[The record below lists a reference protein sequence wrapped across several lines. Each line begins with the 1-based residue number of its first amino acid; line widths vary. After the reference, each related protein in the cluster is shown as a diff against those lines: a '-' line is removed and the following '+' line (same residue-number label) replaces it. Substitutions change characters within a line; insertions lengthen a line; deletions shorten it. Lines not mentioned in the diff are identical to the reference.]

1 MKKLRNISI
10 YYIVLGILLFC
21 SILFSKLWKL
31 SIIGIILFFLYLILY
46 FIFKVKTF
54 QVHWSK
60 NKMSLWNLFF
70 YLHPIFLVVFIL
82 WYSDRPFNQTV
93 ILPKNYEGVV
103 VIDYDISDGQEEN
116 WTGAFLGMGGSRLI
130 KTDKNGYAKTQF
142 KYPDNSIPILDI
154 SSGYLNVE
162 DMKIYYENN
171 LNNEIPKYYGND
183 ELYTDDLYKKHKNN
197 NLVVAQTTVE
207 NGDRGGIRFVVCK
220 DKDYY
225 NYFYTEK
232 ETQEIDRKGEG
243 YYGPDWR
250 NKLRKE
256 YSKLKR

>member
-21 SILFSKLWKL
+21 SIFFSKLWKL
-31 SIIGIILFFLYLILY
+31 SIIGVILFFIYLILR

-60 NKMSLWNLFF
+60 DKMSLWNHFF
-70 YLHPIFLVVFIL
+70 YLHPILLVVFIL
-82 WYSDRPFNQTV
+82 WYSDRPFNQTI

-116 WTGAFLGMGGSRLI
+116 WTETFLGMGGSRLVKI
-130 KTDKNGYAKTQF
+130 DKKGYAKTKF

-154 SSGYLNVE
+154 SSGYVNLE
-162 DMKIYYENN
+162 DMEIYFENN
-171 LNNEIPKYYGND
+171 LEKEIPQYQSN
-183 ELYTDDLYKKHKNN
+183 ESLDDSYEKHKKNN
-197 NLVVAQTTVE
+197 SFIAYILEDKNRRVL
-207 NGDRGGIRFVVCK
+207 FVVCK
-220 DKDYY
+220 AKDYY

-232 ETQEIDRKGEG
+232 EIKEINEKGER
-243 YYGPDWR
+243 YYSDWE
-250 NKLRKE
+250 NILRDE
-256 YSKLKR
+256 YSK

>member
-31 SIIGIILFFLYLILY
+31 SIIGVILFFIYLILR

-60 NKMSLWNLFF
+60 DKMSLWNHFF
-70 YLHPIFLVVFIL
+70 YLHPLLLVVFIL
-82 WYSDRPFNQTV
+82 WYSDRSFNQTI

-103 VIDYDISDGQEEN
+103 VIDYDMSDGQEEN
-116 WTGAFLGMGGSRLI
+116 WTGTFLGMGGSRLI
-130 KTDKNGYAKTQF
+130 KANKNGHAKTQF

-154 SSGYLNVE
+154 SSGYIKLE
-162 DMKIYYENN
+162 DTKIYFENN
-171 LNNEIPKYYGND
+171 LNKEIPKYYRN
-183 ELYTDDLYKKHKNN
+183 ESIDDFYGKLKKNN
-197 NLVVAQTTVE
+197 SFIAFTIEDKNYRVL
-207 NGDRGGIRFVVCK
+207 FVVCK

-225 NYFYTEK
+225 NYFYTENEIK
-232 ETQEIDRKGEG
+232 EINEKGER
-243 YYGPDWR
+243 YYSDWE
-250 NKLRKE
+250 NILRDE
-256 YSKLKR
+256 YSK

>member
-21 SILFSKLWKL
+21 SFWFSQLWRL
-31 SIIGIILFFLYLILY
+31 SIIGIVLFFIYFILR

-60 NKMSLWNLFF
+60 NKMRLWDTFL
-70 YLHPIFLVVFIL
+70 YLHPILLVISIICYV
-82 WYSDRPFNQTV
+82 YRPFNQTV

-116 WTGAFLGMGGSRLI
+116 WTGTFLGMGGSRLI
-130 KTDKNGYAKTQF
+130 KADKNGYAKTKF
-142 KYPDNSIPILDI
+142 KYDDISIPILDI
-154 SSGYLNVE
+154 EGNNYNDLGNI
-162 DMKIYYENN
+162 KIYYENN
-171 LNNEIPKYYGND
+171 LNKEIPQYQGND
-183 ELYTDDLYKKHKNN
+183 EFYTNDLYQKYKKNN
-197 NLVVAQTTVE
+197 FAVAYSTDLSDVR
-207 NGDRGGIRFVVCK
+207 NVFVVCK

-232 ETQEIDRKGEG
+232 EIKEINKKGDC
-243 YYGPDWR
+243 YYGDWE
-250 NKLRKE
+250 NILREE
-256 YSKLKR
+256 YSK